1 MYIETGINPLGEHKP
16 GPPEPSKHTVHAAHM
31 PGASA
36 SVVCLEETDMTT
48 EFTNKTNT
56 NTPNT
61 PDAASTPDAGPSQL
75 VVYSMLAFCLI
86 TWASAY
92 CFIRIAVATY
102 EPQHLSALRF
112 FFASLFL
119 LLFVPKAK
127 LSVPRGGTLVR
138 LLCYGFCGISLYN
151 VLLCLGEKT
160 VSAGTAS
167 FIIGISPLF
176 TALLASVTLKEKIGK
191 RGWLALMG
199 AFVGAGLM
207 SLGCTSSLTISP
219 AVLLL
224 LFAAL
229 LTGIAIVLNKSILNT
244 MRPMESTIYGVWA
257 GTLFLVPFL
266 PGAFATMAHAPL
278 NATLACVFLGVF
290 PAALGTLGW
299 SFVLKYSSANRA
311 ARFLYLIPVIT
322 AIQSSVFLGE
332 PPGMLES
339 IGAIVTLLSVV
350 SASPMVTGLLKP
362 TGPVHFKFRELRRAF
377 ERLTADC
384 LRRKTCCDDPACV
397 QTTQY

>member
-1 MYIETGINPLGEHKP
+1 
-16 GPPEPSKHTVHAAHM
+16 
-31 PGASA
+31 
-36 SVVCLEETDMTT
+36 MTT
-48 EFTNKTNT
+48 EFTNQTNRKA
-56 NTPNT
+56 NLPQ
-61 PDAASTPDAGPSQL
+61 GPSPV

-92 CFIRIAVATY
+92 CLIRVAVTTY

-112 FFASLFL
+112 FFASIFL
-119 LLFVPKAK
+119 LLFAPKAN
-127 LSVPRGGTLVR
+127 LSIPRGGTLVR

-191 RGWLALMG
+191 RGWLALFG
-199 AFVGAGLM
+199 AFIGAGLM

-219 AVLLL
+219 AILIL

-244 MRPMESTIYGVWA
+244 MRPLESTIYGVWA

-266 PGAFATMAHAPL
+266 PGAFTTMAQAPL

-339 IGAIVTLLSVV
+339 VGAIVTLLSVV
-350 SASPMVTGLLKP
+350 SASPLVTGLMQP
-362 TGPVHFKFRELRRAF
+362 TGPVHFKFGALRCGF
-377 ERLTADC
+377 EKLMSEC
-384 LRRKTCCDDPACV
+384 LRRKTCCDDSSCV
-397 QTTQY
+397 QTTR

>member
-1 MYIETGINPLGEHKP
+1 
-16 GPPEPSKHTVHAAHM
+16 
-31 PGASA
+31 
-36 SVVCLEETDMTT
+36 MTT
-48 EFTNKTNT
+48 EFNKTNLHALHT
-56 NTPNT
+56 AEDTSAGSAENSG
-61 PDAASTPDAGPSQL
+61 AAPSPL

-92 CFIRIAVATY
+92 CFIRVAVNTY

-112 FFASLFL
+112 FFASIFLMLFA
-119 LLFVPKAK
+119 PKAK
-127 LSVPRGGTLVR
+127 LSIPRGGTLVR

-151 VLLCLGEKT
+151 ILLCLGEKT

-176 TALLASVTLKEKIGK
+176 TALLASATLKEKIGK
-191 RGWLALMG
+191 RGWIALLG
-199 AFVGAGLM
+199 AFIGAGIM
-207 SLGCTSSLTISP
+207 SLGCTSGLTISP
-219 AVLLL
+219 AILLL
-224 LFAAL
+224 LFASL
-229 LTGIAIVLNKSILNT
+229 LSGVAIVLNKSILNT
-244 MRPMESTIYGVWA
+244 MRPAESTIYGVWA

-278 NATLACVFLGVF
+278 TATLACVFLGVF
-290 PAALGTLGW
+290 PAALGTFGW

-339 IGAIVTLLSVV
+339 IGAVVTLLSVV
-350 SASPMVTGLLKP
+350 SASPMVVGLLRP
-362 TGPVHFKFRELRRAF
+362 TGPVHFKFGELRRNL
-377 ERLTADC
+377 ERLVSEC

-397 QTTQY
+397 QTTR